1 MGCGEKNIPEI
12 CVDDK
17 TKASGS
23 DVIVSDKWS
32 IVRLDEDM
40 STDFVNQV
48 LSETVASVINE
59 VKAVGVRNVAN
70 GVVSQSKSFV
80 KANKCSSFKCS
91 TGVDEEVVNP

>member
-1 MGCGEKNIPEI
+1 
-12 CVDDK
+12 
-17 TKASGS
+17 
-23 DVIVSDKWS
+23 
-32 IVRLDEDM
+32 M

-59 VKAVGVRNVAN
+59 VEAVRFRNVAN

-80 KANKCSSFKCS
+80 KVNKCSSFKCS